1 MSIPPLLRGGYGS
14 SKEEGEESQRPK
26 FFKER
31 KAQTKPGI
39 SIGTAEKVAVLF
51 KKKNSKGNRHFL
63 EQQDGF
69 VTILFK

>member
-26 FFKER
+26 FFNER

-39 SIGTAEKVAVLF
+39 SSGTAEKVAVLF
-51 KKKNSKGNRHFL
+51 LKKKKIPKETDIFWNNKTVL
-63 EQQDGF
+63 
-69 VTILFK
+69 